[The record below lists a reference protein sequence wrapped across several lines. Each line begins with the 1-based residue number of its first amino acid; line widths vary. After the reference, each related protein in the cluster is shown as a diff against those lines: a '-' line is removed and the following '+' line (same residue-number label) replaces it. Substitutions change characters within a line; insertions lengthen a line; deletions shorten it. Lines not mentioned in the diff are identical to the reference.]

1 MVYYTGNLDFVYFP
15 RDYFPVSYF
24 PGLVPLDT
32 TEVSFTLKIQT
43 QSEKKLGIN
52 RESEA
57 TLKINRQL
65 EFKLER

>member
-1 MVYYTGNLDFVYFP
+1 MAYYTGNYFP

-32 TEVSFTLKIQT
+32 AEVSFTFKIQT

-52 RESEA
+52 RESET